1 MTVAEAIVDA
11 GTVIALGVVE
21 AGVEVEAEADGAVGA
36 DTTTGVTGAG
46 VTVLCVTS
54 SDTSDMPV
62 SALEGN
68 AGVVVNDRLLDD
80 GV

>member
-1 MTVAEAIVDA
+1 MMVAEAIVDA

-36 DTTTGVTGAG
+36 DTTTGVTEAG
-46 VTVLCVTS
+46 VTAFCVTS

-68 AGVVVNDRLLDD
+68 AGAVVNDRLLDD

>member
-11 GTVIALGVVE
+11 GTMITLGVVE
-21 AGVEVEAEADGAVGA
+21 AGVEVEAETDGAVGA
-36 DTTTGVTGAG
+36 DATTGVTEAG
-46 VTVLCVTS
+46 MTAFCGTS
-54 SDTSDMPV
+54 SDTSDLPV

-68 AGVVVNDRLLDD
+68 AGAVVNDRLVDD